1 MERIYFLVPNIDTAH
16 KIVNELT
23 ESNMDEK
30 HIHII
35 SNETTKLDALPEATL
50 MQKSDFIPAFKRG
63 IAIGGTTGLLAGLVT
78 LVVPGGVAL
87 SGGAILACV
96 VAGAGVG
103 SWLGSMVA
111 LEVPNTRHE
120 EFEEA
125 IKQGHL
131 LMLLDVPEEKLP
143 SIEMTVIRHYP
154 EATLEKIDTVLI

>member
-1 MERIYFLVPNIDTAH
+1 MKRIYFLLPNIDTAH

-23 ESNMDEK
+23 QSDMDEK

-35 SNETTKLDALPEATL
+35 SKEDTFLEALPEATL
-50 MQKSDFIPAFKRG
+50 LQKSDFIPAFDRG

-96 VAGAGVG
+96 FAGAGVG

-111 LEVPNTRHE
+111 LEVPNTRHR

-125 IKQGHL
+125 INQGML
-131 LMLLDVPEEKLP
+131 LMLLDVPNEKLP
-143 SIEMTVIRHYP
+143 SIETTVIRHYP
-154 EATLEKIDTVLI
+154 EAILEKIDNVLV